1 MSNYDINAIYKSRTA
16 LITIARRRPDGTVY
30 RMNYLI
36 NDAEE
41 METPDAIIPI
51 AAEILGDW
59 RQEVS
64 LHPSPEE
71 KPPSPIITFPGA

>member
-1 MSNYDINAIYKSRTA
+1 MNNQKNNTRSAIITVSRK
-16 LITIARRRPDGTVY
+16 RPDGSLY

-36 NDAEE
+36 EEAEE
-41 METPDAIIPI
+41 METPNSIIQV

-71 KPPSPIITFPGA
+71 RPPSTIITFPEA

>member
-1 MSNYDINAIYKSRTA
+1 MNNQKKNSTRSA
-16 LITIARRRPDGTVY
+16 LITVSRKRPDGSLY

-36 NDAEE
+36 EEAEE
-41 METPDAIIPI
+41 METPNSIIQV

-71 KPPSPIITFPGA
+71 RPPSTIITFPEA